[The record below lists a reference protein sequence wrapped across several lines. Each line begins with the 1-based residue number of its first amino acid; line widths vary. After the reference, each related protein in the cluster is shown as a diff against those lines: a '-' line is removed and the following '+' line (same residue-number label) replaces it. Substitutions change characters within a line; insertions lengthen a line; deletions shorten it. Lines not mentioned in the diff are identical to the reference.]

1 ALDARAPPGAEGD
14 RRGAGAMSGHFPP
27 GSMVVAYLANPRERI
42 WGVLR
47 SLDATGITLE
57 GIDLRSFDE
66 CLRGLAA
73 KEIHPADISLAF
85 FPIGRVEKILVD
97 RGSDDVPS
105 MEEQFIARVGMGLAE
120 FLRPRGGGER
130 R

>member
-1 ALDARAPPGAEGD
+1 MSAHFAPGT
-14 RRGAGAMSGHFPP
+14 
-27 GSMVVAYLANPRERI
+27 MVVVYLGAPREKI

-47 SLDATGITLE
+47 TLDGMGITIE

-66 CLRGLAA
+66 CLRGVAA

-105 MEEQFIARVGMGLAE
+105 MEEQFTSRVGVGLAQ
-120 FLRPRGGGER
+120 FLARGEPKR
-130 R
+130 RS

>member
-1 ALDARAPPGAEGD
+1 MELVVSAHFLPGTVVVVYLLEP
-14 RRGAGAMSGHFPP
+14 RGKM
-27 GSMVVAYLANPRERI
+27 

-47 SLDATGITLE
+47 SLDSTGLTIE

-66 CLRGLAA
+66 CLRGVAA

-85 FPIGRVEKILVD
+85 YPIGRVEKILVD

-105 MEEQFIARVGMGLAE
+105 LEVQFTARVGVGLAE
-120 FLRPRGGGER
+120 FLTP
-130 R
+130 